1 MIPTFVNSAIGSRI
15 PGNAVW
21 QKVLKSD
28 PMTNTLLKPIANPG
42 LSMDK
47 KTINKLY
54 FVYRQPARQGHL
66 TVKDGILYMKEL
78 FKNNVNFVDLRIVP
92 KSL

>member
-1 MIPTFVNSAIGSRI
+1 
-15 PGNAVW
+15 
-21 QKVLKSD
+21 
-28 PMTNTLLKPIANPG
+28 MTNTLLEIVTNPG

-47 KTINKLY
+47 KTIDKLHY
-54 FVYRQPARQGHL
+54 VYKQPARQGHV
-66 TVKDGILYMKEL
+66 TTKDGILYMKEL